1 MKVKA
6 VVIVSL
12 SQLNVFDNA
21 IACFYIYIYIY
32 IFFYIYIFVI
42 IVESERKVQMMR
54 TIEM

>member
-32 IFFYIYIFVI
+32 IFFYIYTFVI